1 MKLNLSPAPHVHA
14 HQSTKILMRNV
25 LIALIPCVVAAI
37 GFFGFNALMV
47 LGCQSSEAAK
57 LVAKL
62 DATLPTEEIIRL
74 ALIEMAKGM

>member
-1 MKLNLSPAPHVHA
+1 MQGSSPQWGAARAP
-14 HQSTKILMRNV
+14 ST
-25 LIALIPCVVAAI
+25 APAAI
-37 GFFGFNALMV
+37 NALMV